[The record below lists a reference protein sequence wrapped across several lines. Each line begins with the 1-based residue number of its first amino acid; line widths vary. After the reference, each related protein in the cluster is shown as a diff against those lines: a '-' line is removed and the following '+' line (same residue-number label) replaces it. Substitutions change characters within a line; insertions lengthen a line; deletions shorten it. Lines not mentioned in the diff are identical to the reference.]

1 MLKKLVSMLCI
12 GALLVSSL
20 SFTVFAGYT
29 QPTSAETQFSEDF
42 EAYQLI
48 NDYDSSRYLK
58 IDTANGNSNSYGSGQ
73 IYCGVPSDGD
83 YSDTTVYPYGTASV
97 YEGNLD
103 DSGNTFVHDYKYKN
117 ATATN
122 QNKVNGG
129 TVNLGQDDGW
139 YGYTN
144 SAGQQFSAYNR
155 RLAVFD
161 ATNDADLNKTQ
172 YAILQPHPVKVTN
185 ADSSV
190 SYNATYSVL
199 NRNNI
204 ALDGYSYLSAR
215 VSLSTLEGKNFTKA
229 GIAISKNPNDNSN
242 DGINEVVYFVPDD
255 EGKDKVF
262 DVVFGGQRI
271 AEVVDTRFE
280 YAKSSSSNAAVAKS
294 TSTGEWYT
302 IQYRIYKGEDF
313 AKHKITIIDDKN
325 KKIIAD
331 TDWKNFTNFD
341 FAATTYGLRFYAQ
354 VDGGVTDDSRTCMR
368 LDDINFYNGEFIE
381 NFNSYNVKTDS
392 IIAGKYSRIGSG
404 VKGNT
409 NISAIYGNGAWEA
422 HIAKNV
428 FIYRTLSQGADTSS
442 ASDDV
447 TEDVFGGLTNWQG
460 YVKQVK
466 NASNANLENVAYLYA
481 SSTNRDNYPLYI
493 RNYGAKSGT
502 NAIFLR
508 ANAAKAK
515 APQRVYVGMEN
526 VDFSDKTTISA
537 QVKVHQVR
545 TKGEAFK
552 FQLTKGKNTFGA
564 KSANYDDSTITANY
578 DVFTMTD
585 DGKIKV
591 GEKEIGTYEIGT
603 AAATY
608 CYNIEYTVNL
618 EDKQNPKHSLKIY
631 DADTNSDVAVATLE
645 ETAMNLTEGD
655 ANFNFDNDVV
665 GFRFVA
671 DSPSYTSSSD
681 YSDIIAY
688 VDDVKVSKT
697 LSAAVTCENKINNA
711 VYSAE
716 VKTLNCSIEMT
727 EALASGTVVFAVYN
741 KEDDSL
747 ANIHTLPVENLVAGN
762 NDGIKITDLGEYD
775 AQNYYGKVFLWNSL
789 TNITPYAKVGNV
801 DFN

>member
-29 QPTSAETQFSEDF
+29 QPTNAETQFSEDF

-48 NDYDSSRYLK
+48 DEYDSSRYLK
-58 IDTANGNSNSYGSGQ
+58 IDTTNGNSNSYGSGQ

-103 DSGNTFVHDYKYKN
+103 DSGNTFVHDYKYKD
-117 ATATN
+117 ATSTA

-161 ATNDADLNKTQ
+161 ATNDNEANKTQ
-172 YAILQPHPVKVTN
+172 YAILNPR
-185 ADSSV
+185 ASSAAV
-190 SYNATYSVL
+190 YSEL

-204 ALDGYSYLSAR
+204 TLDGYSYLTAR
-215 VSLSTLEGKNFTKA
+215 VSLSSEPDYGFTKA
-229 GIAISKNPNDNSN
+229 GIAFTKNPQVTLDSTTNKSTISN
-242 DGINEVVYFVPDD
+242 DGTTEVVYFVADD
-255 EGKDKVF
+255 EAKENTL
-262 DVVFGGQRI
+262 DVMFGGERV
-271 AEVVDTRFE
+271 AEVTNSRFS
-280 YAKSSSSNAAVAKS
+280 YSKSSSSNKAVS
-294 TSTGEWYT
+294 NSTGEWYT

-313 AKHKITIIDDKN
+313 AKHKITIIDDKS
-325 KKIIAD
+325 KSIVYES
-331 TDWKNFTNFD
+331 DWKKFNNFD
-341 FAATTYGLRFYAQ
+341 LTATTYGVKFYSQ
-354 VDGGVTDDSRTCMR
+354 TSSSSDITCMR

-381 NFNSYNVKTDS
+381 NFNSYNVKTDA
-392 IIAGKYSRIGSG
+392 IVAGKYSRIGSG

-409 NISAIYGNGAWEA
+409 NISAIYGNGAWEG

-508 ANAAKAK
+508 ANASKAK
-515 APQRVYVGMEN
+515 APQTVYVGMEN

-537 QVKVHQVR
+537 QVKVHQVKN
-545 TKGEAFK
+545 KGETFK

-564 KSANYDDSTITANY
+564 KSANYDDLTITAKY
-578 DVFTMTD
+578 DVFTMTA

-591 GEKEIGTYEIGT
+591 GEKQIGTYDIGA

-618 EDKQNPKHSLKIY
+618 EDEENPKHSLKIY
-631 DADTNSDVAVATLE
+631 DADTNPDVAVATLE

-671 DSPSYTSSSD
+671 DAPYTSSTE
-681 YSDIIAY
+681 YGDIIAY

-697 LSAAVTCENKINNA
+697 LAASVTNENSIKNA
-711 VYSAE
+711 VYNAE
-716 VKTLNCSIEMT
+716 SKTLNCSIEMAN
-727 EALASGTVVFAVYN
+727 ALASGTVVFAVYN
-741 KEDDSL
+741 KADDSL

-775 AQNYYGKVFLWNSL
+775 AQNYYGKAFLWNSL

-801 DFN
+801 TFN